1 MGNSESHIPA
11 SNETKSKKTTPII
24 KTKINTI
31 SHNNLSTDKGL
42 NSTIPTYHNKQNEQ
56 LDKGIQTYQYF
67 KAPVNRDSIEGKI
80 GIYTQADN
88 KYSYDVNTLYQN
100 EKKYRE
106 TVDCSNEIPYTRS
119 ELDNEFKNRNDNYY
133 NHIPNNNK
141 QNNDYNQIKDT
152 LMKPVNTPNS
162 NIDTRVADNQSKNS
176 MSYTNIDNNNVST
189 EHLGITRAQALEIR
203 DFRYLTNLEK
213 RIMIMN
219 NITLYNLDPLDI
231 QACEKLNLSKL
242 IKKYTSLRN
251 IYHPD
256 KGGNT
261 KMFILVNQALES
273 QKYIQQSKI
282 LDKDYTQLRNEYNT
296 YNETE
301 KKKKPIDSSIL
312 KSFSTSKFN
321 KFFQS
326 NKFNDEFEDS
336 GYGNMM
342 EDNGGE
348 REDIDIEKI
357 DITDKYTF
365 EDHFKKNINKYT
377 TDIQTY
383 SVPQPLDRT
392 NNHILGSKYD
402 NYSGSTDSIHYSDYK
417 EAFELANIDRK
428 DVNIEL
434 DYEKYIQRRKND
446 KLQMS
451 DVQRKLM
458 EDYETKTIEKEEQ
471 RKLNLESQ
479 DVKINNYYNK
489 TNKQLLEY
497 I

>member
-1 MGNSESHIPA
+1 
-11 SNETKSKKTTPII
+11 
-24 KTKINTI
+24 
-31 SHNNLSTDKGL
+31 
-42 NSTIPTYHNKQNEQ
+42 
-56 LDKGIQTYQYF
+56 
-67 KAPVNRDSIEGKI
+67 
-80 GIYTQADN
+80 
-88 KYSYDVNTLYQN
+88 
-100 EKKYRE
+100 
-106 TVDCSNEIPYTRS
+106 
-119 ELDNEFKNRNDNYY
+119 
-133 NHIPNNNK
+133 
-141 QNNDYNQIKDT
+141 
-152 LMKPVNTPNS
+152 
-162 NIDTRVADNQSKNS
+162 
-176 MSYTNIDNNNVST
+176 
-189 EHLGITRAQALEIR
+189 
-203 DFRYLTNLEK
+203 
-213 RIMIMN
+213 
-219 NITLYNLDPLDI
+219 
-231 QACEKLNLSKL
+231 
-242 IKKYTSLRN
+242 
-251 IYHPD
+251 
-256 KGGNT
+256 
-261 KMFILVNQALES
+261 
-273 QKYIQQSKI
+273 
-282 LDKDYTQLRNEYNT
+282 
-296 YNETE
+296 
-301 KKKKPIDSSIL
+301 
-312 KSFSTSKFN
+312 
-321 KFFQS
+321 
-326 NKFNDEFEDS
+326 
-336 GYGNMM
+336 MM

-392 NNHILGSKYD
+392 NNQILGSKYD

-489 TNKQLLEY
+489 TNKQLFEY